1 MNCGTP
7 GFLVLHYLPE
17 FAQTHVYQVG
27 DALQPPHPLS
37 SPSLVFSL
45 PQHQGL
51 FQWVRLFAS
60 GGQSIGAS
68 PSVSVFPMNIQG
80 WFPLELTVVIS
91 LQSRELSRV
100 FSSTTIWKHQFFG
113 AQPSLQFNSH
123 ILRVENHIGKT
134 IALTIWTF
142 ASNMMSLLFNMLS
155 RFVRAFLLRSKCLL
169 ISWLQSPSSVILE
182 PKKISSHTHCH
193 P

>member
-1 MNCGTP
+1 MSIES
-7 GFLVLHYLPE
+7 VI
-17 FAQTHVYQVG
+17 QWS
-27 DALQPPHPLS
+27 HPLS
-37 SPSLVFSL
+37 SPFSSCLQSFPESGSLTMNCF
-45 PQHQGL
+45 
-51 FQWVRLFAS
+51 FALS
-60 GGQSIGAS
+60 GQSIGAS
-68 PSVSVFPMNIQG
+68 PSVSVLPMNIQG
-80 WFPLELTVVIS
+80 WFPLGLTVVIS

-100 FSSTTIWKHQFFG
+100 FSSTTIWKHLFFG

-182 PKKISSHTHCH
+182 PKKISSQTHWH

>member
-17 FAQTHVYQVG
+17 FAQTHVYRVG
-27 DALQPPHPLS
+27 DALQPSHPLS

-51 FQWVRLFAS
+51 FQWVRLFTS

-68 PSVSVFPMNIQG
+68 PSVSVLPMNIQG
-80 WFPLELTVVIS
+80 WFPLGLTVVIS

-100 FSSTTIWKHQFFG
+100 FSSTTIWKHLFFG

-182 PKKISSHTHCH
+182 PKKISSQTHWH

>member
-1 MNCGTP
+1 MDMS
-7 GFLVLHYLPE
+7 LSKLQELAKIH
-17 FAQTHVYQVG
+17 AHRVG
-27 DALQPPHPLS
+27 DAIQPSHPLLP
-37 SPSLVFSL
+37 PSLVLSL
-45 PQHQGL
+45 SQHQGL
-51 FQWVRLFAS
+51 FQWVRLFTS